1 MYRRAERGWGVLPGI
16 VGAWQRGP
24 VTLPRAPRGDLSAF
38 ARSDFEHGGQRFELF
53 TRGTGPA
60 VLVLT
65 EIPGISP
72 QVIGFADRLVAA
84 GFTAV
89 LPNLFGTAGRDP
101 EGRGGRLYAVATLAK
116 LCVRREFTMFATN
129 KTSPV
134 VDWLRALG
142 RELHAKHGGPGVGV
156 VGMCFSGGFALAMAT
171 EPEVLLPVMC
181 QPGLPAVFP
190 GTKRDPGCSAEDLAC
205 IAGRKDLQVI
215 GLRFRD
221 DPLSP
226 AERFATLHEA
236 LGDRFIAVELE
247 QRDGHPDSPLRP
259 HHSVL
264 TGALID
270 EPGQPTRDALE
281 LVLRMLR
288 EKLAPRAAA

>member
-1 MYRRAERGWGVLPGI
+1 MYRPVARGWVVLPGTPT
-16 VGAWQRGP
+16 AWQRRC
-24 VTLPRAPRGDLSAF
+24 VTLPRAPRGDLSSYARGDF
-38 ARSDFEHGGQRFELF
+38 AHGGLRFELF
-53 TRGTGPA
+53 TRGTGPV

-89 LPNLFGTAGRDP
+89 MPNLFGTAGRDP
-101 EGRGGRLYAVATLAK
+101 EGPGGRPYSLATLAK

-142 RELHAKHGGPGVGV
+142 RELHAKHGGPGIGV

-190 GTKRDPGCSAEDLAC
+190 GTSKDAGCSAEDLAC
-205 IAGRKDLQVI
+205 IAARKDLQVV
-215 GLRFRD
+215 GLRFRK

-226 AERFATLHEA
+226 GARFATLRQA
-236 LGDRFIAVELE
+236 LGDRFVAVELE
-247 QRDGHPDSPLRP
+247 QHDGHPDSPLRP
-259 HHSVL
+259 HHSVM

-270 EPGQPTRDALE
+270 EPGQPTHGAVE
-281 LVLRMLR
+281 LVLRMLK
-288 EKLAPRAAA
+288 EKLKT